1 MADGVA
7 EWLTSLKLDQYAT
20 NFAEQGYDTSDAIA
34 DLDEADL
41 DAIGV
46 TLPGHKKRL
55 LMAAKRYSPDDPV
68 VKPKVVKALPSYENW
83 GGDVAGSFAVAE
95 PEPRAAT
102 PPPEPEPEPEPLPPV
117 PTKPAAPAPDYE
129 PEPAPPSD
137 VVLRP
142 KKGPPPVAPKRAT
155 SLFVEAP
162 VVPPAKPSPTPA
174 KRAPSVIGAPKP
186 PTLPTRTES
195 SVQPREYGKKQVS
208 AAASTAPTEGSDE
221 VLVEHEAMG
230 VLRSLDVDQTTT
242 AIQALEL
249 FAAKYKTGTASE
261 DGSKAWRMFE
271 AFAVP
276 NVERCLPDS
285 ENLVRLI
292 KRWPKVDGVYVPGCR
307 FVIKAVTSEL
317 FSNGNAAHAGVLEK
331 RGGSKGGKGKSWKS
345 RYFRIEEEGLVY
357 YKTEP
362 TSKKQLKSPLG
373 TWPLA
378 GWTLFSVRESVRK
391 GKAGQY
397 ICLREETEPL
407 WSADAATAMDQFE
420 ACKFMC
426 AEDEQD
432 EMKWISSV
440 QAAQNVTTDS
450 VEDVRRERLAS
461 VAALPATAAESA
473 ADDEQVAS
481 SDEEVVDS
489 ADTAAL
495 RMRKVDPHEA
505 TQLAKRISTV
515 PEDYKPIVAKKVMG
529 VGFGNIFAAVPT
541 KSTTADA
548 ADAPGDAPRAPA
560 LLPPGAS
567 APAVDGDRP
576 AVPSR
581 DA

>member
-1 MADGVA
+1 M
-7 EWLTSLKLDQYAT
+7 S
-20 NFAEQGYDTSDAIA
+20 NSISCFC
-34 DLDEADL
+34 
-41 DAIGV
+41 
-46 TLPGHKKRL
+46 H
-55 LMAAKRYSPDDPV
+55 
-68 VKPKVVKALPSYENW
+68 
-83 GGDVAGSFAVAE
+83 
-95 PEPRAAT
+95 
-102 PPPEPEPEPEPLPPV
+102 V
-117 PTKPAAPAPDYE
+117 PC
-129 PEPAPPSD
+129 
-137 VVLRP
+137 L
-142 KKGPPPVAPKRAT
+142 
-155 SLFVEAP
+155 
-162 VVPPAKPSPTPA
+162 
-174 KRAPSVIGAPKP
+174 
-186 PTLPTRTES
+186 
-195 SVQPREYGKKQVS
+195 Q
-208 AAASTAPTEGSDE
+208 
-221 VLVEHEAMG
+221 
-230 VLRSLDVDQTTT
+230 
-242 AIQALEL
+242 
-249 FAAKYKTGTASE
+249 
-261 DGSKAWRMFE
+261 AWRMFE

-307 FVIKAVTSEL
+307 FVIKAVTNEL

-495 RMRKVDPHEA
+495 RMKKVDPHEA

-515 PEDYKPIVAKKVMG
+515 PEDVSVNLLSWIYCSCSTKLCPNLANSTLLPAVLPIVLTPASLLLCRRYYYCRPRPRKVQAHCRQEG
-529 VGFGNIFAAVPT
+529 HGGWLREHLCGSPHEERHRGC
-541 KSTTADA
+541 SGR
-548 ADAPGDAPRAPA
+548 PGRR
-560 LLPPGAS
+560 PPGACAA
-567 APAVDGDRP
+567 APRSLRACWGWR
-576 AVPSR
+576 
-581 DA
+581 

>member
-1 MADGVA
+1 
-7 EWLTSLKLDQYAT
+7 
-20 NFAEQGYDTSDAIA
+20 
-34 DLDEADL
+34 
-41 DAIGV
+41 
-46 TLPGHKKRL
+46 
-55 LMAAKRYSPDDPV
+55 
-68 VKPKVVKALPSYENW
+68 
-83 GGDVAGSFAVAE
+83 
-95 PEPRAAT
+95 
-102 PPPEPEPEPEPLPPV
+102 
-117 PTKPAAPAPDYE
+117 
-129 PEPAPPSD
+129 
-137 VVLRP
+137 
-142 KKGPPPVAPKRAT
+142 
-155 SLFVEAP
+155 
-162 VVPPAKPSPTPA
+162 
-174 KRAPSVIGAPKP
+174 
-186 PTLPTRTES
+186 
-195 SVQPREYGKKQVS
+195 
-208 AAASTAPTEGSDE
+208 
-221 VLVEHEAMG
+221 
-230 VLRSLDVDQTTT
+230 
-242 AIQALEL
+242 
-249 FAAKYKTGTASE
+249 
-261 DGSKAWRMFE
+261 MFE

-307 FVIKAVTSEL
+307 FVIKAVTTEL
-317 FSNGNAAHAGVLEK
+317 FSNGNAAHVGVLEK

-373 TWPLA
+373 TWPIA

-391 GKAGQY
+391 GKAGRY
-397 ICLREETEPL
+397 ICLREKTEPL
-407 WSADAATAMDQFE
+407 WSANAAAAMDQFE

-440 QAAQNVTTDS
+440 QAAQNLTIDT

-461 VAALPATAAESA
+461 VAALPAAAAVSA

-495 RMRKVDPHEA
+495 RMKKVDPNEA

-515 PEDYKPIVAKKVMG
+515 PEDVSVGIFCVEFTAAVPGFSHALSKTCEFDTAACRAAHCVDSRVPVAVSLLLLLTPTPLQYKPIVAKKVMG
-529 VGFGNIFAAVPT
+529 VGFGNIFAAVPE
-541 KSTTADA
+541 KSATADA

-567 APAVDGDRP
+567 APAEDSDRT
-576 AVPSR
+576 AVPSG